1 MAGFIMCEI
10 RGTSMG
16 ISVDQIAKETVI
28 LGKKTKKKED
38 GGGGLWPGPVGFSQ
52 HDLLVPA
59 AGLGIL
65 LGG

>member
-28 LGKKTKKKED
+28 LGKKTKKKKTAEEAY
-38 GGGGLWPGPVGFSQ
+38 GQGQ
-52 HDLLVPA
+52 
-59 AGLGIL
+59 
-65 LGG
+65 